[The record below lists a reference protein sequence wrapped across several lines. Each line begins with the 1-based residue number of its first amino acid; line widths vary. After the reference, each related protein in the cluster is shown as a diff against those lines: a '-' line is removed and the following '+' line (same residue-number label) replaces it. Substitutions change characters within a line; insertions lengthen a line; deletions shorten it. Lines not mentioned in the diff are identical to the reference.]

1 MEAPEPPQSPEAAAA
16 LAHAAPPST
25 LSGRIQT
32 FRDRHARLEIALVLV
47 AGFAFDVFTLAR
59 IDNFSNLL
67 QQGGYLLALGL
78 LLAFEQ
84 YTRLVRPEAP
94 RGLGWLWRFHELGT
108 HFFLGSL
115 LSAFAL
121 YFFKSASSISAFFFL
136 AIMFGLLVANELPR
150 FQKQGPVVRFA
161 LYALCLTAYFSY
173 LLPVLAGVLAGW
185 LFVLSVVVASL
196 PVAGLYLLALR
207 WGGDRKTVL
216 KQVAGPAAT
225 MQAVLLALYFAGAI
239 PPLPLSLQYI
249 GVFHDVKKDEA
260 GYQLFHERA
269 AWRFWER
276 GDQQFR
282 YRPGDKVFVF
292 ASVFAPMSVQK
303 GNLPLH
309 FHWFYDHPG
318 KGWQPSG
325 QWTYTGLQ
333 GGRAEGFRIF
343 ATRSEPRPGKWRVEI
358 RAPDG
363 REVGSIRFRVI
374 PDDGTEERLFQVQ
387 PG

>member
-1 MEAPEPPQSPEAAAA
+1 MDPSPQAQPEAAAQA
-16 LAHAAPPST
+16 LSVEPPLTISQ
-25 LSGRIQT
+25 RIQV

-59 IDNFSNLL
+59 IDNLSNLL

-78 LLAFEQ
+78 LLAFEL
-84 YTRLVRPEAP
+84 YTRLRRPEP
-94 RGLGWLWRFHELGT
+94 IRGLGWLWRYHELGT

-121 YFFKSASSISAFFFL
+121 YFFKSASSVSAFFFL

-150 FQKQGPVVRFA
+150 FQKLGPIARFA
-161 LYALCLTAYFSY
+161 LYALCLTAYTSY
-173 LLPVLAGVLAGW
+173 LLPVLAGKLAGW
-185 LFVLSVVVASL
+185 LFVLSVIVASL
-196 PVAGLYLLALR
+196 PIAGLYLLAVR
-207 WGGDRKTVL
+207 WSGERKTAL
-216 KQVAGPAAT
+216 RQVAGPALA
-225 MQAVLLALYFAGAI
+225 MQVALLGLYFAGAI

-249 GVFHDVKKDEA
+249 GIFHDVKKDEA

-282 YRPGDKVFVF
+282 FREGDKVFVF

-309 FHWFYDHPG
+309 FHWFYDDPQ

-325 QWTYTGLQ
+325 QWTYGGLV

-343 ATRSEPRPGKWRVEI
+343 ATRSDPKPGKWRVEI

-363 REVGSIRFRVI
+363 REVGSIRFKVI
-374 PDDGTEERLFQVQ
+374 PDDRTEERMFQIQ